1 MANRLGI
8 DYGTKRIGLAF
19 ADELRVPVPLPAVPG
34 VDDSEWLECLAT
46 VVDGRGANELVVGY
60 PLHMDGS
67 AGTRAK
73 EVDAFADRLAERFG
87 LPVRKVDERLS
98 SQEAAAGMK
107 LSRKRM
113 PGKESGV
120 LDSAA
125 AVVILRDFLEAN
137 DPTLLPPPDDWDE
150 EGEGDL

>member
-19 ADELRVPVPLPAVPG
+19 ADELGVPVPLPAVPG
-34 VDDSEWLECLAT
+34 TDEPEWPERLAA
-46 VVDGRGANELVVGY
+46 VVEGRRVEELVVGY
-60 PLHMDGS
+60 PLHMDGT
-67 AGTRAK
+67 AGVRAK

-113 PGKESGV
+113 PGKESGE

-125 AVVILRDFLEAN
+125 AVVILRDFLEARE
-137 DPTLLPPPDDWDE
+137 PSLLPPPDGWDEDE
-150 EGEGDL
+150 EGDS